1 MAKHQM
7 RQSLQTI
14 DLKDARTTATLR
26 ANSMIAGGPPNFT
39 GQASTATIDNT
50 TIKVSIPETLNPVE
64 EPAESKEKIICEDA
78 VIPDVS
84 QVKMSGRVLET
95 WINETLK
102 DAEHLNIPGCIAN
115 SD

>member
-26 ANSMIAGGPPNFT
+26 ANSMIAGGPANFT

-50 TIKVSIPETLNPVE
+50 TIRVSIPETLNPVE

>member
-1 MAKHQM
+1 M
-7 RQSLQTI
+7 RISLQTI

-26 ANSMIAGGPPNFT
+26 ANSMIAGGPTNFT
-39 GQASTATIDNT
+39 GQSASAATIDNT
-50 TIKVSIPETLNPVE
+50 TVQVTMPESMNPVE
-64 EPAESKEKIICEDA
+64 EPKEEKETKIICEDA

-102 DAEHLNIPGCIAN
+102 DAEHLNIPGAISN
-115 SD
+115 PDQ